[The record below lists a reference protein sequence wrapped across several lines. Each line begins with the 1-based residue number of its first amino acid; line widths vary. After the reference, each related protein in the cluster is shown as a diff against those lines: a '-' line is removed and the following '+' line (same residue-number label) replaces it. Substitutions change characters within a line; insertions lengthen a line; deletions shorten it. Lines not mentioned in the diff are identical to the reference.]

1 LFLSQT
7 YAVFLDSEISD
18 PIEREA
24 VKTMVKTYGQM
35 PRQLFK
41 SPHPATKALDYS
53 LVDKPIVSTVRG
65 LLTRHYVKLELLL
78 VLANQRSCAVRQAI
92 IQLLSVLTKRLA
104 SGELNA
110 ATKLMYPL
118 HLANQLTIHGCD
130 TGMFEACLAW
140 ISGMHG
146 SLTDVLSGETPLRI
160 RQRFGLQS
168 LLAIAEG
175 AEPQRVFKALL
186 RLYLQVS

>member
-1 LFLSQT
+1 LTDIHTLNIFL
-7 YAVFLDSEISD
+7 
-18 PIEREA
+18 
-24 VKTMVKTYGQM
+24 
-35 PRQLFK
+35 
-41 SPHPATKALDYS
+41 
-53 LVDKPIVSTVRG
+53 
-65 LLTRHYVKLELLL
+65 
-78 VLANQRSCAVRQAI
+78 
-92 IQLLSVLTKRLA
+92 QLLGVLTKRLA

-186 RLYLQVS
+186 RLYLQVSLKYPNLPTL